1 MITKPFLLLFIC
13 ITRLFAKEVSK
24 YSTSTIDS
32 NITSVFAKEA
42 VNYNETVTDSNITK
56 EKLDDEAKVEPIS
69 HNQRFLDILSLGIC
83 DLMLSKETNHINIS
97 LDQTDGL
104 FEYILQEDQPCPV
117 FTYWQ
122 ISSPPGT
129 ILNITFTYFR
139 TRHCSDA
146 CLCDRLALWDVV
158 NGQST
163 YRSYYCGHRD
173 PWYVF
178 TKTNKLLMRLEIVDA
193 KKSFILMSKSK
204 KLDFD
209 DITGFVIIYKTLS
222 ADEYQY
228 ISPVQK
234 IKMGSR
240 LSNAMITLKEPHMK
254 INGYYVYHLKIRERE
269 QFRVKF
275 SWKIRCSN
283 IFITLFDGPSER
295 YPLITKYTTK
305 DNINSTTATG
315 FHLYI
320 VLRIWQVSRLLR
332 DLCVNLKYGS
342 DIAQFLNFTHLWL
355 VCTKLI

>member
-13 ITRLFAKEVSK
+13 ITRLFAEEVLK
-24 YSTSTIDS
+24 YNNSTTDS

-42 VNYNETVTDSNITK
+42 VSYNETVTDSKITK
-56 EKLDDEAKVEPIS
+56 EKSDEEAKLDPVS
-69 HNQRFLDILSLGIC
+69 HTRQFLDISSLGIC
-83 DLMLSKETNHINIS
+83 DLMLSKETNYINIS
-97 LDQTDGL
+97 LDQTYGL

-158 NGQST
+158 KGQRK

-173 PWYVF
+173 PWYVV
-178 TKTNKLLMRLEIVDA
+178 TKTNKLLMRLEVVNA
-193 KKSFILMSKSK
+193 KKSFILMSRSK
-204 KLDFD
+204 NLYLD

-222 ADEYQY
+222 ADDYQY
-228 ISPVQK
+228 ISPVHEIK
-234 IKMGSR
+234 IGR
-240 LSNAMITLKEPHMK
+240 GLSNDTITLNVPHMK

-275 SWKIRCSN
+275 SLKIRCNN
-283 IFITLFDGPSER
+283 IFIRLFDGPSER
-295 YPLITKYTTK
+295 YSLITKYTTK
-305 DNINSTTATG
+305 YNRNSTTATG
-315 FHLYI
+315 FHLYV
-320 VLRIWQVSRLLR
+320 VLRIGEASHLLR
-332 DLCVNLKYGS
+332 DLCVNLKF
-342 DIAQFLNFTHLWL
+342 AWN
-355 VCTKLI
+355 